1 MNYIP
6 GKPMVSEEVL
16 EEAATI
22 HFLPLRQNIR
32 DVKQCGFDYMC
43 SHTFLSLNQKKKTHQ
58 HFHNQTLT

>member
-32 DVKQCGFDYMC
+32 DVKQCSFDMC
-43 SHTFLSLNQKKKTHQ
+43 SQTFLSLNQKKT
-58 HFHNQTLT
+58 TDTSTI